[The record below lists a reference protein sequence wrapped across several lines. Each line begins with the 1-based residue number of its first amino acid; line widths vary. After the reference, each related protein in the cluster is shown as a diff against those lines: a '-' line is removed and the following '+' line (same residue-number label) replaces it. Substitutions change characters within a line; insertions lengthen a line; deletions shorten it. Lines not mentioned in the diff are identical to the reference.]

1 MNKKN
6 KLIEDEFTDASK
18 FDFSTSFFICRKN
31 GMNQNLTLQ
40 YFLYYFFPNDNV
52 CDIYSVMFV
61 APKLKRKKMIW
72 TYICRL
78 AFLPHHCYY
87 NYGYLTISERRKHGF
102 LVKSLIS

>member
-18 FDFSTSFFICRKN
+18 FDFSTSVFICRKN

-40 YFLYYFFPNDNV
+40 YFLYYFFPNGNV

-61 APKLKRKKMIW
+61 APKLKRKKNDLDLHLQASFSAAPLLLQLW
-72 TYICRL
+72 L
-78 AFLPHHCYY
+78 F
-87 NYGYLTISERRKHGF
+87 NYFREKKTWIFG
-102 LVKSLIS
+102 